1 MDDNLSSSKVIITNS
16 LGKLVVSDISV
27 NVLNFLNTLNSNVQ
41 DQINSKQPF
50 ILGAISTV
58 TNTNLDPSKVL
69 ISNIDG
75 KLVTSDISVNEL
87 DTLREC
93 YWKYSGSVG

>member
-1 MDDNLSSSKVIITNS
+1 MFKTN
-16 LGKLVVSDISV
+16 
-27 NVLNFLNTLNSNVQ
+27 
-41 DQINSKQPF
+41 INSKQPF

-87 DTLREC
+87 DTLKNVTGNIQGQLDNLAVEAVHGA
-93 YWKYSGSVG
+93 KEVTFFSNEKQKSSTSIF